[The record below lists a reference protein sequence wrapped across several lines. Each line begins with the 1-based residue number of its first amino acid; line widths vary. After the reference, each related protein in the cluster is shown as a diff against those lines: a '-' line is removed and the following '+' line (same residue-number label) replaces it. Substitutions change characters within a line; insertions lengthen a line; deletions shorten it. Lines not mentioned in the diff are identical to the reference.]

1 MQKLPGRSKTYR
13 ATHNVHGRAN
23 HSVMDINIADADL
36 EHIER
41 FNHGKLPLAN
51 LTLKLG
57 CIVIITTNLSDSEG
71 LVNGM

>member
-1 MQKLPGRSKTYR
+1 
-13 ATHNVHGRAN
+13 
-23 HSVMDINIADADL
+23 MDINIADADL

-57 CIVIITTNLSDSEG
+57 CIVIIATNLSDSEG